1 MTSNPAA
8 VSVSVTS
15 EVRGA
20 ATAPTTASL
29 QTQVA
34 SAVPGS
40 TVSAQVSTVTQPTA
54 TSATMTTTTPT
65 ATTPAATTGGTA
77 ATTGGTATTGSG
89 CWSNGQLL
97 TSIAG
102 CLDTDEAPTIAPMM
116 TLWAAVC
123 ALMMS

>member
-65 ATTPAATTGGTA
+65 ATTPAATVYQ
-77 ATTGGTATTGSG
+77 TTGGTATTGSG

-97 TSIAG
+97 TTAG
-102 CLDTDEAPTIAPMM
+102 CLESDEAPTIAPMM